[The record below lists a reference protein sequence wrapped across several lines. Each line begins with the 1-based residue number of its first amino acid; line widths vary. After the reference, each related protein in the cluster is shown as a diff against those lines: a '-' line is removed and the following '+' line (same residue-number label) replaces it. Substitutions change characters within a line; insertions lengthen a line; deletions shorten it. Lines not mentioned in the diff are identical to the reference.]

1 MFPKLHVNLHQ
12 SKDLSPLSTEP
23 TPNTRAI
30 SAEPDNHGC
39 VGGDKGARNGVS
51 REPLTGGS
59 IRHFNKVM
67 GGFSIKTIKGEL
79 NLVTIG

>member
-1 MFPKLHVNLHQ
+1 MPKLHQ
-12 SKDLSPLSTEP
+12 SKDLTPYSTEP

-39 VGGDKGARNGVS
+39 VGADEGARNGVS

-59 IRHFNKVM
+59 TRHFNKVM
-67 GGFSIKTIKGEL
+67 GGFGIKTIKSEL

>member
-1 MFPKLHVNLHQ
+1 MPKLHVKLHQ
-12 SKDLSPLSTEP
+12 SKDLTPHSTEP

-39 VGGDKGARNGVS
+39 VGADEGARNGVS

-59 IRHFNKVM
+59 TRHFNKVM
-67 GGFSIKTIKGEL
+67 GGFGIKTIKGEL